1 MDRGLGA
8 EQHQVVVDYHS
19 ALVNQA
25 GRPRRL
31 PGQQLP
37 QIAAIALQCLGQ
49 ETGRAVALH
58 YGLSIRMLTVD
69 DVDDDPGRLYVLKY
83 VANS

>member
-1 MDRGLGA
+1 MDRGFGA

-31 PGQQLP
+31 PGRQLL
-37 QIAAIALQCLGQ
+37 QIAAIALQCLDQ
-49 ETGRAVALH
+49 ETAAVALH
-58 YGLSIRMLTVD
+58 HGSRPPAATHAGVN
-69 DVDDDPGRLYVLKY
+69 P
-83 VANS
+83 AA